1 MEGRKAQRGQ
11 NLSEVEGQSAAATS
25 GQRYEL
31 ASIRLPVMLTF
42 AGLIAGLLLG
52 MVLAGGGIADW
63 LQQIIALTGSLW
75 LRALQM
81 TIIPLVAALL
91 VLGIAQMA
99 EAARAGAAA
108 RRFLAL
114 VFAVLI
120 AGGLFT
126 ALMMPIVL
134 GALPIPDSAS
144 GFLAAVPDGEQQ
156 VPGVLDFLAS
166 LIAPNIIAAAAE
178 TAMLPLTIFFA
189 LFAVAVTRL
198 PKDQGERMLGF
209 FHALANTML
218 MIIGWVLW
226 IAPLGVF
233 ALAFG
238 VGLKSGGGAFAT
250 LAHYILVVSA
260 MGCFILVL
268 AYLMAWALGGV
279 SPLRFAKA
287 VLPAQAVAVSTQS
300 SLASLPAMLDSAAR
314 LRLREETSEFVLPL
328 AVAIFRATSVAM
340 NMAVALYVASLAGIE
355 VPWPLMLIGIG
366 VAVII
371 SIGSVSL
378 PGSISFV
385 VSIGPIALAMGVPI
399 EPLAL
404 LVAVEMLPDIMR
416 TLANV
421 TMNVAVTSTVDRSKD

>member
-1 MEGRKAQRGQ
+1 
-11 NLSEVEGQSAAATS
+11 LTQSTAD
-25 GQRYEL
+25 RFEL
-31 ASIRLPVMLTF
+31 ATIRLPVGMTLAGLV
-42 AGLIAGLLLG
+42 AGLIWGILLS
-52 MVLAGGGIADW
+52 DS
-63 LQQIIALTGSLW
+63 ALPGAITPTMALIGTLW

-108 RRFLAL
+108 RKFLAL
-114 VFAVLI
+114 VFGVLI
-120 AGGLFT
+120 AGGVFT
-126 ALMMPIVL
+126 ALVL
-134 GALPIPDSAS
+134 PLLLNSVPIPDSAS
-144 GFLAAVPDGEQQ
+144 AFLADVPETAGEVPDLFAFVE
-156 VPGVLDFLAS
+156 S
-166 LIAPNIIAAAAE
+166 LIAPNIVAAAAE

-189 LFAVAVTRL
+189 LFAIAVSRL
-198 PKDQGERMLGF
+198 PTDQSERMLAF
-209 FHALANTML
+209 FHALANAML

-238 VGLKSGGGAFAT
+238 VGLESGGGAF
-250 LAHYILVVSA
+250 LALVHYILVISA
-260 MGCFILVL
+260 MGAFILAL
-268 AYLMAWALGGV
+268 AYILAWLAGGI

-287 VLPAQAVAVSTQS
+287 VVPAQAVAVSTQS
-300 SLASLPAMLDSAAR
+300 SLASLPAMLDSASR
-314 LRLREETSEFVLPL
+314 LKLRDETSEFTLPL

-340 NMAVALYVASLAGIE
+340 NMAVALYVAHLASIE
-355 VPWPLMLIGIG
+355 VSWPLMLVGIL

-404 LVAVEMLPDIMR
+404 LVAVEMMPDIMR

-421 TMNVAVTSTVDRSKD
+421 TMNVAVTSAVDKGGSVSQTGPA

>member
-1 MEGRKAQRGQ
+1 MT
-11 NLSEVEGQSAAATS
+11 QSTAD
-25 GQRYEL
+25 RFEL
-31 ASIRLPVMLTF
+31 ATIRLPVGMTLAGLV
-42 AGLIAGLLLG
+42 AGLIWGILLS
-52 MVLAGGGIADW
+52 DS
-63 LQQIIALTGSLW
+63 ALPGAITPTMALIGTLW

-108 RRFLAL
+108 RKFLAL
-114 VFAVLI
+114 VFGVLI
-120 AGGLFT
+120 AGGVFT
-126 ALMMPIVL
+126 ALVL
-134 GALPIPDSAS
+134 PLLLNSVPIPDSAS
-144 GFLAAVPDGEQQ
+144 AFLADVPETAGEVPDLFAFVE
-156 VPGVLDFLAS
+156 S
-166 LIAPNIIAAAAE
+166 LIAPNIVAAAAE

-189 LFAVAVTRL
+189 LFAIAVSRL
-198 PKDQGERMLGF
+198 PTDQSERMLAF
-209 FHALANTML
+209 FHALANAML

-238 VGLKSGGGAFAT
+238 VGLESGGGAF
-250 LAHYILVVSA
+250 LALVHYILVISA
-260 MGCFILVL
+260 MGAFILAL
-268 AYLMAWALGGV
+268 AYILAWLAGGI

-287 VLPAQAVAVSTQS
+287 VVPAQAVAVSTQS
-300 SLASLPAMLDSAAR
+300 SLASLPAMLDSASR
-314 LRLREETSEFVLPL
+314 LKLRDETSEFTLPL

-340 NMAVALYVASLAGIE
+340 NMAVALYVAHLASIE
-355 VPWPLMLIGIG
+355 VSWPLMLVGIL

-404 LVAVEMLPDIMR
+404 LVAVEMMPDIMR

-421 TMNVAVTSTVDRSKD
+421 TMNVAVTSAVDKGGSVSQTGPA

>member
-1 MEGRKAQRGQ
+1 MSDQ
-11 NLSEVEGQSAAATS
+11 NGEAGAVSV

-31 ASIRLPVMLTF
+31 TAIRLPVLLTF
-42 AGLIAGLLLG
+42 GGLIAGLTLG
-52 MVLAGGGIADW
+52 MILSGGALAEW
-63 LQQIIALTGSLW
+63 VRQVIALVGSLW

-108 RRFLAL
+108 RRFLSL

-120 AGGLFT
+120 AGGVFT
-126 ALMMPIVL
+126 AIMLPIVL
-134 GALPIPDSAS
+134 GAFPIPEGASA
-144 GFLAAVPDGEQQ
+144 FLSQVPEGEQQ
-156 VPGVLDFLAS
+156 VPDIIDFAAS
-166 LIAPNIIAAAAE
+166 LIAPNIISAAAE

-198 PKDQGERMLGF
+198 PVEQGERMLGF

-226 IAPLGVF
+226 IAPVGVF

-238 VGLKSGGGAFAT
+238 VGLKSGGGAFAA

-260 MGCFILVL
+260 MGGFILVL
-268 AYLMAWALGGV
+268 AYFVAWLIGGV
-279 SPLRFAKA
+279 SPIKFAKA

-300 SLASLPAMLDSAAR
+300 SLASLPAMLDSALR
-314 LRLREETSEFVLPL
+314 LKLREETSEFVLPL
-328 AVAIFRATSVAM
+328 AVAIFRATSPAM
-340 NMAVALYVASLAGIE
+340 NMAVALYVAALAGVEIT
-355 VPWPLMLIGIG
+355 PGMAAAGIA
-366 VAVII
+366 VALII

-421 TMNVAVTSTVDRSKD
+421 TMNVAVTSAVDRLRKTPD

>member
-1 MEGRKAQRGQ
+1 MKKALMREGEKQLLTEPVTQRF
-11 NLSEVEGQSAAATS
+11 
-25 GQRYEL
+25 EL
-31 ASIRLPVMLTF
+31 ITIRLPVVWTF
-42 AGLIAGLLLG
+42 AALIAGLVLG
-52 MVLAGGGIADW
+52 MMLANAGLAEG
-63 LQQIIALTGSLW
+63 LTKTIGLIGTLW

-81 TIIPLVAALL
+81 TIIPLVASLL

-99 EAARAGAAA
+99 DAARAGAAA
-108 RRFLAL
+108 RKFLAL
-114 VFAVLI
+114 VFGVLI

-126 ALMMPIVL
+126 ALVL
-134 GALPIPDSAS
+134 PGLLALLPIPA
-144 GFLAAVPDGEQQ
+144 GAEAFLADAPDNAGEVPDIFA
-156 VPGVLDFLAS
+156 FLGS
-166 LIAPNIIAAAAE
+166 LIAPNMIAAAAE

-189 LFAVAVTRL
+189 LFAIAVSRL
-198 PKDQGERMLGF
+198 PTEQSERMLGF

-238 VGLKSGGGAFAT
+238 VGMKSGGGAFAA

-260 MGCFILVL
+260 MGAFILVL
-268 AYLMAWALGGV
+268 AYILGWILGGKN
-279 SPLRFAKA
+279 PL
-287 VLPAQAVAVSTQS
+287 VLARALVPAQAVAISTQS
-300 SLASLPAMLDSAAR
+300 SLASLPAMLDSAGR
-314 LRLREETSEFVLPL
+314 LGIRDETSEFTLPL

-340 NMAVALYVASLAGIE
+340 NMAVALYIAALAGSE
-355 VPWPLMLIGIG
+355 VSLPLMLVGIG

-404 LVAVEMLPDIMR
+404 LVAVEMIPDIMR

-421 TMNVAVTSTVDRSKD
+421 TMNVAVTSAVDKGAES